1 MPCLHWPL
9 LLPPP
14 VRPALAARARERSRL
29 VQAGP
34 SSASSASSLQGP
46 DAPAEGMEPIGCCA
60 ALPVPLPPRVCK
72 SSAATP
78 PRGFVSP
85 LNDGCH
91 GKSDGENNPKFSTSL
106 RRRDSGTSPQTQDV
120 FEQMPRAK
128 ARFSN
133 RNDTDSDS
141 TRCLASLMWDHVRF
155 FRYLRLMMTLI
166 VIYCPVP
173 RAACVIFRS
182 GRVQS
187 QHLSGVASVYLL

>member
-1 MPCLHWPL
+1 MFTLATPPSSPC
-9 LLPPP
+9 
-14 VRPALAARARERSRL
+14 PAGTGSASARA

-34 SSASSASSLQGP
+34 GWSFQCFQRFQPPRTGCARR
-46 DAPAEGMEPIGCCA
+46 GMEPIGCCA
-60 ALPVPLPPRVCK
+60 ALPVPLPPLVCK